1 MKTLLSKIKP
11 FFDKVVAFYKKIS
24 DIATPTLVLTVIC
37 IVVTLSLSSANALT
51 YKKIENLA
59 IKNQNNA
66 MAKLMEG
73 DYESA
78 TFTANDQDVD
88 YTIVKKD
95 GKIIGYI
102 FKTSAK
108 GYGGEIS
115 VMTAVNPDASVAA
128 VEILDASGETPGL
141 GQNVTKENFYKQYEG
156 RPHDVVVVKGGNADK
171 VKNEIDAVTGATIS
185 SKAVTK
191 AVNTAIEYATAVIE
205 SSDEAAV
212 ILVDLLPEGE
222 KLK

>member
-1 MKTLLSKIKP
+1 MKELLNKIKP
-11 FFDKVVAFYKKIS
+11 FTDKIKKLYKKYS
-24 DIATPTLVLTVIC
+24 DIATPTAVLAIIC
-37 IVVTLSLSSANALT
+37 IVVTLALSSTNLLT
-51 YKKIENLA
+51 KDKIAELQLENEKA
-59 IKNQNNA
+59 A
-66 MAKLMEG
+66 MAKVMKG

-78 TFTANDQDVD
+78 TLTVNEQLVD

-115 VMTAVNPDASVAA
+115 VMTAINPDASVAA

-141 GQNVTKENFYKQYEG
+141 GQNVTSEDFYSQYNG

-171 VKNEIDAVTGATIS
+171 LKNEIDAVTGATIS
-185 SKAVTK
+185 SKAVTE
-191 AVNTAIEYATAVIE
+191 AVNQAIEYATAVIE

-212 ILVDLLPEGE
+212 ILEDLLPEGE
-222 KLK
+222 ELK